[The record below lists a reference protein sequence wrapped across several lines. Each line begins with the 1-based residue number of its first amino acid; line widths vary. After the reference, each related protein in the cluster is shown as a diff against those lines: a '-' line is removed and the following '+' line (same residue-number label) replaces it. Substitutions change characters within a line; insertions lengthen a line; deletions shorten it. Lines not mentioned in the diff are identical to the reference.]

1 MIVKMIQNLGN
12 KVEEQINRLKAQ
24 MRDEKMK
31 KKKLTRARRLKNR
44 QLAISNTITEI
55 KNTVERTNSRKTEAK
70 E

>member
-1 MIVKMIQNLGN
+1 MIQNLGN

-24 MRDEKMK
+24 MRDQKMK